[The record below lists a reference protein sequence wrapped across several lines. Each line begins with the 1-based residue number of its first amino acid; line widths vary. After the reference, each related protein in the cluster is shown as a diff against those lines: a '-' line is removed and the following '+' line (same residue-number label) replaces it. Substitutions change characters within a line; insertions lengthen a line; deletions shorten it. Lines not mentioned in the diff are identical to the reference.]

1 MLHGNSVSH
10 YRAFPRA
17 RCNTIQHTSTQAHTY
32 PCNTNVYKYNSCAL
46 FGLDYS
52 DGLMS
57 SIRYFTTNKI
67 NVTTS
72 FSNKNAVV
80 VTNISTLTGEMHH
93 LEINID
99 FDSFV
104 QSLIDWME
112 GGLIQNCFPELT
124 PDEREF
130 IVSGITADE
139 WESRFGLV

>member
-1 MLHGNSVSH
+1 
-10 YRAFPRA
+10 
-17 RCNTIQHTSTQAHTY
+17 
-32 PCNTNVYKYNSCAL
+32 
-46 FGLDYS
+46 
-52 DGLMS
+52 MS
-57 SIRYFTTNKI
+57 SIRYYTAGKI

-72 FSNKNAVV
+72 FRNKDAVV

-99 FDSFV
+99 FDSFI

-112 GGLIQNCFPELT
+112 GGLIQDCFPELS

-139 WESRFGLV
+139 WEARFGLI

>member
-1 MLHGNSVSH
+1 M
-10 YRAFPRA
+10 
-17 RCNTIQHTSTQAHTY
+17 I
-32 PCNTNVYKYNSCAL
+32 
-46 FGLDYS
+46 GLDYS

-57 SIRYFTTNKI
+57 SIRYFTAENI

-72 FSNKNAVV
+72 FSNKDAVV
-80 VTNISTLTGEMHH
+80 VTNISRLTGVMHH

-104 QSLIDWME
+104 QSLIDWKE
-112 GGLIQNCFPELT
+112 GGLIQNCFPELS

-139 WESRFGLV
+139 WEARFGLV